1 MTKGQW
7 EQVKHFSPNENWGN
21 PYKMSFELL
30 RRLDALREFVSHR
43 IIIHCGYSNG
53 GHTENSQHYLGKAV
67 DFHIENVSL
76 INQYLAAERFMFTG
90 IGIYPDWNNP
100 GLHCDVRYK
109 SNESPQDRWVKL
121 NKKYI
126 PLTENVIKK
135 IIKNEKNL

>member
-1 MTKGQW
+1 MTKEQW
-7 EQVKHFSPNENWGN
+7 EQIKYFSPNENWGN
-21 PYKMSFELL
+21 PCKMSFELL
-30 RRLDALREFVSHR
+30 KRLDALREFVSHR
-43 IIIHCGYSNG
+43 IIIHCGYAGG

-67 DFHIENVSL
+67 DFHIENMSL

-100 GLHCDVRYK
+100 GLHCDVRCK
-109 SNESPQDRWVKL
+109 SNESPQDRWAKL

-135 IIKNEKNL
+135 IIQK